1 MRHPA
6 VIGLVN
12 ADGTAWVQIPG
23 ATVGL
28 RVTVGNLSGTG
39 TLTATNTAWSCTGSG
54 TAQLACTV
62 KSEGR
67 LKLRQGGLTSA
78 QPLVVRFPAL
88 LGAAVVI
95 PVG

>member
-1 MRHPA
+1 M
-6 VIGLVN
+6 
-12 ADGTAWVQIPG
+12 
-23 ATVGL
+23 
-28 RVTVGNLSGTG
+28 GNLSGTG